1 MVPKKTGKKRGDAA
15 VSRRKFTKA
24 DLSFDFGFNVPKS
37 KTGKKRKPAG
47 GGSV

>member
-1 MVPKKTGKKRGDAA
+1 MAKKTSGRKAKGKGG
-15 VSRRKFTKA
+15 RKYTAA
-24 DLSFDFGFNVPKS
+24 DLSFDFGYNVTPRT